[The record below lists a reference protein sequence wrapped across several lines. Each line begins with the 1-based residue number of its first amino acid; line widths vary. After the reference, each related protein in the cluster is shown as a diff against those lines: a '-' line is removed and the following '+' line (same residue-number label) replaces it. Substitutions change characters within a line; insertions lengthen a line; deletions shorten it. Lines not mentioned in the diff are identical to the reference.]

1 MQDPPR
7 RQFSAD
13 CVQSAFTFGL
23 GGGVFGAVLAVFGS
37 GGTMSLSGINGE
49 KVPLSYY
56 CRSMSRT
63 AWRQGRSFGLWGFY
77 FGGVLAVIEKRRGKN
92 DYLNPFVAGAV
103 SACMPTGMAMG
114 MSLELPWITVSSC
127 RRTNS
132 RCCEGDWR
140 WSVRC
145 CT

>member
-1 MQDPPR
+1 
-7 RQFSAD
+7 
-13 CVQSAFTFGL
+13 
-23 GGGVFGAVLAVFGS
+23 
-37 GGTMSLSGINGE
+37 MSLSGINGE

-114 MSLELPWITVSSC
+114 GPTRVAVRAIGGGVFVAALEKVFNALQGI
-127 RRTNS
+127 
-132 RCCEGDWR
+132 E
-140 WSVRC
+140 
-145 CT
+145 